1 MKGPLFYFR
10 VRLAVRDE
18 LRERG
23 LSRSEANV
31 KVSSLTRDD
40 INSGVELTADAEA
53 MSRIGD
59 GKILARIVAFLK
71 SDAGKALIRV
81 LLSILVAI

>member
-1 MKGPLFYFR
+1 MRGPLFYFR

-18 LRERG
+18 LMTRG
-23 LSRSEANV
+23 LTRAEANV

-40 INSGVELTADAEA
+40 IDSGVELTENVEA
-53 MSRIGD
+53 VSAIGD
-59 GKILARIVAFLK
+59 GKILQKIVSFLR

>member
-1 MKGPLFYFR
+1 MRGPLFYFR
-10 VRLAVRDE
+10 VRLALRDE
-18 LRERG
+18 LMERG

-31 KVSSLTRDD
+31 KVKTLTRDD
-40 INSGVELTADAEA
+40 IDSGLDMTADAEA